1 MSGCVDVLTKEI
13 ELETVLLIGRM
24 DRDLRGR
31 KREDQPPTAGIH
43 GVETQDILEESA
55 VGLSIPAVD
64 EDVRA

>member
-1 MSGCVDVLTKEI
+1 
-13 ELETVLLIGRM
+13 M

-64 EDVRA
+64 EDVSA